1 MKRQNREGAFL
12 NHIEER
18 GTKHMNAYEQLVA
31 IRDRLEQLG
40 AHEDS
45 IAMVSRLIKRT
56 EPERDSQ
63 TNVPQ
68 SMLLRHMLR
77 QREVLDNYS
86 IYDDLQELMSENEE
100 RRGEER
106 SELEEEEHHP
116 RPHSYYRQQKMK
128 EREKESK

>member
-1 MKRQNREGAFL
+1 
-12 NHIEER
+12 
-18 GTKHMNAYEQLVA
+18 MNAYEQLVI

-45 IAMVSRLIKRT
+45 IAMVNRLIKRT
-56 EPERDSQ
+56 EPDRDSE

-68 SMLLRHMLR
+68 SMVLRHMLR

-86 IYDDLQELMSENEE
+86 IYNDLQELVSEYED
-100 RRGEER
+100 RRSEER
-106 SELEEEEHHP
+106 SELEEEERRP

-128 EREKESK
+128 EREKDSK

>member
-1 MKRQNREGAFL
+1 
-12 NHIEER
+12 
-18 GTKHMNAYEQLVA
+18 MNAYEQLVV

-40 AHEDS
+40 ANEDS
-45 IAMVSRLIKRT
+45 IAMVNKLIKRT
-56 EPERDSQ
+56 ESERYSE

-86 IYDDLQELMSENEE
+86 IYNDLQELISEHEE

-106 SELEEEEHHP
+106 SELEEDDHRP
-116 RPHSYYRQQKMK
+116 KPHSFYRQQKMK
-128 EREKESK
+128 EREKKDLD

>member
-1 MKRQNREGAFL
+1 
-12 NHIEER
+12 
-18 GTKHMNAYEQLVA
+18 MNAYEQLVA

-45 IAMVSRLIKRT
+45 IAMVNRLIKRT
-56 EPERDSQ
+56 ESERDSQ

-77 QREVLDNYS
+77 QREVLDNYN
-86 IYDDLQELMSENEE
+86 IYNDLQEIISEFEE

-106 SELEEEEHHP
+106 SELEEEEHRP
-116 RPHSYYRQQKMK
+116 KPHSYYRQQKMK
-128 EREKESK
+128 EREKHSR

>member
-1 MKRQNREGAFL
+1 
-12 NHIEER
+12 
-18 GTKHMNAYEQLVA
+18 MNAYEQLVA

-45 IAMVSRLIKRT
+45 VAMVSRLIKRT
-56 EPERDSQ
+56 EPERDSP

-86 IYDDLQELMSENEE
+86 IYNDLQELMSEYDERRSEE
-100 RRGEER
+100 RA
-106 SELEEEEHHP
+106 ELEEEDHQP
-116 RPHSYYRQQKMK
+116 KPHSYYRQQKMK
-128 EREKESK
+128 EREKKG

>member
-1 MKRQNREGAFL
+1 
-12 NHIEER
+12 
-18 GTKHMNAYEQLVA
+18 MNAYEQLVA

-45 IAMVSRLIKRT
+45 IEMVSRLIKRA
-56 EPERDSQ
+56 EPERESQ

-86 IYDDLQELMSENEE
+86 IYNDLQELISEFEE

-106 SELEEEEHHP
+106 SELEEEEHRP

-128 EREKESK
+128 DREKDAK